1 MLTGREITS
10 NRPAGGTRL
19 EGHGLGVPACTHKQE
34 TRAVT
39 TMLDTPQV
47 KTLRADLTAKA
58 AGIDALANSWKT
70 EGGKLVITT
79 EQHDQYKQAVADAE
93 MVKSLLDDA
102 ETAAGLNAHLAEP
115 TGVPAAGWAA
125 ANEQRAADREVK
137 TLGDYFTASDQ
148 FAAAKGNPR
157 PFIQFTVDRSIADL
171 RAASQFKDVYAGTGG
186 TQTLPGIG
194 RVQELPMRELRLRQ
208 HHVRDLFPS
217 GTTNAAVL
225 YGIRETGFTN
235 AARAV
240 PQRENADGTPNSA
253 GAVFGKKPRSSIQL
267 TPVLYNVA
275 TIAHL
280 IDAHR
285 NILDDE
291 PRLRDFLN
299 RRMTDGVMLAEDNDI
314 LWADGTGESV
324 VGFFN
329 TPGLQT
335 FTGSSADPYTAQIR
349 RAATRVELAE
359 YSATGIIVHP
369 LDWEA
374 LELETDNEGRYRLAV
389 SVAVGGEKRV
399 WTMDVIP
406 TTAMTQGQYLLGA
419 FGMGSMFY
427 DRETVNVT
435 VSTENADNYE
445 RNVVTF
451 RAESRG
457 ALEVFRP
464 ESHVAGTFTT
474 PV

>member
-1 MLTGREITS
+1 M
-10 NRPAGGTRL
+10 
-19 EGHGLGVPACTHKQE
+19 
-34 TRAVT
+34 T
-39 TMLDTPQV
+39 TMLDPRV
-47 KTLRADLTAKA
+47 KELREALTVKA
-58 AGIDALANSWKT
+58 AEIDEIAHSWKIET
-70 EGGKLVITT
+70 GGKLVITPD
-79 EQHDQYKQAVADAE
+79 QHKQYKAAVGAAE
-93 MVKSLLDDA
+93 DIKGLLDTA
-102 ETAAGLNAHLAEP
+102 ERAAGIKDHLAAP
-115 TGVPAAGWAA
+115 GSVPAAGWAA
-125 ANEQRAADREVK
+125 ANTLRAEGQTK
-137 TLGDYFTASDQ
+137 TLGDYFTESDQ
-148 FAAAKGNPR
+148 FTSAKGNPR
-157 PFIQFTVDRSIADL
+157 PFIQFQVDRSIADL
-171 RAASQFKDVYAGTGG
+171 RAASQQKDVYAGTGG
-186 TQTLPGIG
+186 TVGLPGIG
-194 RVQELPMRELRLRQ
+194 GIQELPMRETRLRQ
-208 HHVRDLFPS
+208 RHVRDLFPV
-217 GTTNAAVL
+217 GTTTASVL

-235 AARAV
+235 SARAV
-240 PQRENADGTPNSA
+240 AQRENADGTANSA
-253 GAVFGKKPRSSIQL
+253 GAVYGKKPRSDISL

-299 RRMTDGVMLAEDNDI
+299 RRMTDGVFLAEDRDI
-314 LWADGTGESV
+314 LWADGTGESI

-329 TPGLQT
+329 TPGLQIY
-335 FTGSSADPYTAQIR
+335 TGSSADPLTAQIR

-359 YSATGIIVHP
+359 YAATGVIVHP

-374 LELETDNEGRYRLAV
+374 LELETDDNGRYRLAV

-419 FGMGSMFY
+419 FGMGSMYY
-427 DRETVNVT
+427 DRETVSVT

-451 RAESRG
+451 RAEARG

-464 ESHVAGTFTT
+464 EAHVAGTFTT
-474 PV
+474 PA